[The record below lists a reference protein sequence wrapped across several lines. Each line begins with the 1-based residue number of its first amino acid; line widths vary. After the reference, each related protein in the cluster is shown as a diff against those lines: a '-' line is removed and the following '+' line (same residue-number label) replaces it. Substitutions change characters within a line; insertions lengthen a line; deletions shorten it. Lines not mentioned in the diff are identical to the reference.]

1 MIHSAM
7 ILAAGRGE
15 RMRPLTDH
23 TPKALIPVA
32 GKPLIVYHLEKLS
45 RLDIKNII
53 INISYLADNIRE
65 ALGDGTQFDVNI
77 TYSYEPEALETGGGI
92 YQALPLLGDKPFLV
106 ISSDIFTDY
115 DFGNLLNKNIK
126 HLAHLILAPNPGYHP
141 KGDFSLGSNGFV
153 KNIPEYTYAS
163 MGVFHPNLF
172 RRCQPGRFSVVP
184 LLIKAI
190 ANQQVTGELY
200 QGLWHNV
207 GTIEELKLLELPRSV
222 IPVRSTM
229 SKASKLSNGN
239 PAKT

>member
-1 MIHSAM
+1 
-7 ILAAGRGE
+7 
-15 RMRPLTDH
+15 MRPLTDH

-53 INISYLADNIRE
+53 INISYLAENIRE

-92 YQALPLLGDKPFLV
+92 NQALPLLGDKPFLV
-106 ISSDIFTDY
+106 ISSDIYTDY
-115 DFGNLLNKNIK
+115 DFKNLLYISNNLNKQSDL
-126 HLAHLILAPNPGYHP
+126 LAHLILAPNPDYHP
-141 KGDFSLGSNGFV
+141 KGDFSLGKNGFV

-163 MGVFHPNLF
+163 MGVIHPDLF
-172 RRCQPGRFSVVP
+172 LGCQPGRFSVVP
-184 LLIKAI
+184 LLLKAI

-207 GTIEELKLLELPRSV
+207 GTVEELEKL
-222 IPVRSTM
+222 
-229 SKASKLSNGN
+229 N
-239 PAKT
+239 P